1 MTFMSVMLLL
11 EINFWNLIILMFK
24 EEGPIMRIVQWLR
37 RVMQT
42 KVGLL
47 TVLIVVWSGVG
58 FLIGLVLGRII
69 WMLQLL

>member
-47 TVLIVVWSGVG
+47 NVLIVVWSGVG